1 MTGEGFHATGKERLR
16 EQVDVRQADQQ
27 SAGFDALDPLPL
39 GTLGKLICKGL
50 QCKQSPISTN
60 DEHLPVEVLHT
71 DQGRDVLH
79 LGLATEQLVGQSLHR
94 LAFAPAVPE
103 SH

>member
-1 MTGEGFHATGKERLR
+1 MIGEGFHAAGKERLR
-16 EQVDVRQADQQ
+16 EQVHVRQADQQ
-27 SAGFDALDPLPL
+27 SAGFDALDSFPLR
-39 GTLGKLICKGL
+39 KLICKSL

-60 DEHLPVEVLHT
+60 DENLPVEVLHAY
-71 DQGRDVLH
+71 QGRDVLH
-79 LGLATEQLVGQSLHR
+79 LGLATQQLVRQSLHR